1 MNTWI
6 YFPRHQ
12 SHQSLSPAHFS
23 QHEDDLTRHVSGIKL
38 HTTHSPHDLHV
49 INASLGNIRFWKQNN
64 DSASNDRQ
72 SLQEFT
78 HNITPTRIPRTC
90 SGGLYELF
98 YLQDTSSGDRYYSYL
113 VSEAINTYFIIILPD
128 SFRDNTQQIVND

>member
-1 MNTWI
+1 MQALAI
-6 YFPRHQ
+6 
-12 SHQSLSPAHFS
+12 
-23 QHEDDLTRHVSGIKL
+23 
-38 HTTHSPHDLHV
+38 
-49 INASLGNIRFWKQNN
+49 LGSENRTI

-78 HNITPTRIPRTC
+78 HNTAPTRIPRTC
-90 SGGLYELF
+90 SGGLNELF